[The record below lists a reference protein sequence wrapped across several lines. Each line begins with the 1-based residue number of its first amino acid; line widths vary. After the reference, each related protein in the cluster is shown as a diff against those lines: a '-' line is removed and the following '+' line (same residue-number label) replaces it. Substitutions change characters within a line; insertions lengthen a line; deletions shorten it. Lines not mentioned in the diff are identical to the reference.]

1 MAEVKL
7 ESVTK
12 IFDSHVRAVDQVS
25 LEARDHEFL
34 VLVGPSGCGKTTIL
48 RMIAGLEEISSGR
61 IYIGGR
67 LVNQEAPK
75 DRNVA
80 MVFQNYALYPHM
92 TVYDNIA
99 FGLRMAGTPKPE
111 IEAKVKQT
119 ATMLQLLNHLDRKPR
134 ALSGGQRQRVALAR
148 AIVKSP
154 QVFLFDEPLSN
165 LDAQLRTQTR
175 AELKKL
181 QQQLGTTAIYVTHDR
196 VEAMTLGDRIAVM
209 NQGRL
214 QQIGE
219 PLKIYHDPDNLF
231 VANFIGT
238 PGINMLPGTIVRRG
252 RTFRFH
258 SAAGSIP
265 LQGLRGKEPAQPELI
280 LGVRPEHLRIV
291 AGNKGLPATVELVE
305 QLGGESLVYT
315 VADDGTK
322 LVARVEGYVKWDRG
336 RRLSLAPDPAA
347 LLFFHPRTGQRL
359 RSVS

>member
-1 MAEVKL
+1 MAEVRL

-12 IFDSHVRAVDQVS
+12 IFDKQIRAVEQVS

-48 RMIAGLEEISSGR
+48 RMIAGLEELSSGR

-67 LVNQEAPK
+67 LVNQEPPK
-75 DRNVA
+75 DRGVA
-80 MVFQNYALYPHM
+80 MVFQNYALYPHL

-99 FGLRMAGTPKPE
+99 FGLRMAGTPKAE

-119 ATMLQLLNHLDRKPR
+119 AAMLHLSGYLDRKPR

-219 PLKIYHDPDNLF
+219 PLKIYDDPDNLF
-231 VANFIGT
+231 VADFMGS
-238 PGINMLPGTIVRRG
+238 PGINK
-252 RTFRFH
+252 
-258 SAAGSIP
+258 
-265 LQGLRGKEPAQPELI
+265 LRGAVVRKGRMLFFRSEAGTFPLTGPEGKGLAQPEVI
-280 LGVRPEHLRIV
+280 LGIRPEHLRI
-291 AGNKGLPATVELVE
+291 ASGNRGLPASIELVE
-305 QLGGESLVYT
+305 QLGGESLIY
-315 VADDGTK
+315 ARGQDDTK
-322 LVARVEGYVKWDRG
+322 LVAKVEGYPKLDRS
-336 RRLSLAPDPAA
+336 RRIVLEPDPRA
-347 LLFFHPRTGQRL
+347 LFLFHSQTGHRL
-359 RSVS
+359 RPVS